1 MKNVNCVSGKDSVT
15 FSRVSIRF
23 LSCLLGIVLC
33 QTVVHGQQSLQPA
46 SAPAP
51 NPLRNAYFGDL
62 HVHTSY
68 SLDAYIGGNRNDPR
82 AAYRFGRG
90 EPIILTGG
98 VKSQLRVPL
107 DFMAVTDHD
116 IWLGELALCTD
127 PKEAVYASEVAGEFA
142 SR

>member
-1 MKNVNCVSGKDSVT
+1 MKNVNCVSGKDLVT
-15 FSRVSIRF
+15 FSRAPLRF
-23 LSCLLGIVLC
+23 FICLLGIVLF
-33 QTVVHGQQSLQPA
+33 QTAVHGQQSPQPVPG
-46 SAPAP
+46 PAP

-90 EPIILTGG
+90 ESVILTGG
-98 VKSQLRVPL
+98 VKNQLRVPL

-127 PKEAVYASEVAGEFA
+127 PKEAVYESEVCRGI
-142 SR
+142 R

>member
-1 MKNVNCVSGKDSVT
+1 MRASYGLLVT
-15 FSRVSIRF
+15 GFVWTVTAI
-23 LSCLLGIVLC
+23 G
-33 QTVVHGQQSLQPA
+33 QTASPPA
-46 SAPAP
+46 A

-90 EPIILTGG
+90 EPITLTGD

-127 PKEAVYASEVAGEFA
+127 PKEAVYASDICQAIREHGANPRA
-142 SR
+142 SPAARTCVRCAAAVPA